1 MIFSEKFQVLK
12 LSANAVPPP
21 PPPPGLDIPD
31 EIKERLGLLSEL
43 LVPAKP
49 VITSYRETGGKW
61 WKLLLSQ
68 LDQAGGLS
76 GLSKRSVSKFS

>member
-1 MIFSEKFQVLK
+1 M
-12 LSANAVPPP
+12 PPP

-43 LVPAKP
+43 LVPAK
-49 VITSYRETGGKW
+49 TSNNKLPEKQVENN

-76 GLSKRSVSKFS
+76 GLSKRSVSKFFLKIPPKT